1 MINYA
6 DQAKFKQ
13 DSIVKSLSITGSGVS
28 IGNSNMDGENF
39 SIEEVLNS
47 GRELN
52 FGECNSAKLSFSCG
66 YYNQSIVGVKLTAK
80 TTPDGASSAFQYG
93 KYKVLS
99 DEPTADRKWRD
110 VVAYDELYDV
120 LKFDV
125 AGWWNSY
132 LETDRTLKQV
142 RDSFFSIFNITQ
154 DSVTLPND
162 SVTIHKTDDF
172 KTLSGKSVLYAICQ
186 MNGRFGRIGRN
197 GNFQYV
203 KLAVPA
209 EGLFPSNTL
218 YPSDTLYPRAYGF
231 EDNPIADGGKYIS
244 CKYEDYL
251 IQVIDKLIIKTAE
264 DDTGV
269 TIGTGNNPYIIQN
282 NFLLFG
288 KNATELTTI
297 GTNIYNEISGVW
309 YRPCVIEAVGNP
321 CLECGDGIRLHT
333 VDGKDIDTIILKRKL
348 KGIQSLKDNYVADG
362 VKKRENDPNSTQAQI
377 NQTQGSVRQVKADLI
392 EAQRIIAEEIQ
403 ADRARIYDLEVT
415 RATIQQ
421 LNAVDA
427 KIDNLTAIAIT
438 TQNLS
443 SQTISASQITTG
455 TLDASRITVTNL
467 SASSI
472 SSGIMSASRIADA
485 NGLAQYTGWYNTSL
499 VWDVVTTGTA
509 TVYGPV
515 PGHPEQMTTYEVV
528 TGIHPEKHYLAILK
542 GSDVT

>member
-1 MINYA
+1 MISYA

-13 DSIVKSLSITGSGVS
+13 DSVVKALSITGSGVS

-66 YYNQSIVGVKLTAK
+66 YYNKSIVGVKLTAK
-80 TTPDGASSAFQYG
+80 TTPDGASNAFQYG

-110 VVAYDELYDV
+110 VVAYDDLYDV

-132 LETDRTLKQV
+132 LETDRTLKQI

-203 KLAVPA
+203 KLAVPK

-218 YPSDTLYPRAYGF
+218 YPSNSLYPKAYGF
-231 EDNPIADGGKYIS
+231 EGNPIASDGKYIS

-392 EAQRIIAEEIQ
+392 EAERIIAGEIQ
-403 ADRARIYDLEVT
+403 ADRARIGDLEADHVSVADLQ
-415 RATIQQ
+415 ATNARVGNLEADHVSVQDLQ
-421 LNAVDA
+421 AVDA
-427 KIDNLTAIAIT
+427 KF
-438 TQNLS
+438 QNLN
-443 SQTISASQITTG
+443 ADNITAG
-455 TLDASRITVTNL
+455 TLSVDRLNI
-467 SASSI
+467 
-472 SSGIMSASRIADA
+472 
-485 NGLAQYTGWYNTSL
+485 NGLLLAFEGKAIGCDSLIAGTVKTPNLILKEASTPTYHGTFLNTITITGI
-499 VWDVVTTGTA
+499 
-509 TVYGPV
+509 GPV
-515 PGHPEQMTTYEVV
+515 NYVGW
-528 TGIHPEKHYLAILK
+528 
-542 GSDVT
+542 S

>member
-13 DSIVKSLSITGSGVS
+13 DSVAKELSITGSGVS
-28 IGNSNMDGENF
+28 IGNSNMDGESF

-66 YYNQSIVGVKLTAK
+66 YYNKSIVGVKLTAK

-110 VVAYDELYDV
+110 VVAYDDLYDV

-203 KLAVPA
+203 KLAVPE

-218 YPSDTLYPRAYGF
+218 YPSNSLYPKAYGF
-231 EDNPIADGGKYIS
+231 EGNPIASDGKYIS

-269 TIGTGNNPYIIQN
+269 TIGNGNNPYIIQN

-288 KNATELTTI
+288 KDSTELTTI
-297 GTNIYNEISGVW
+297 GTNIFNEISGVW
-309 YRPCVIEAVGNP
+309 YRPCTIEAVGNP

-348 KGIQSLKDNYVADG
+348 KGVQSLKDNYVADG

-392 EAQRIIAEEIQ
+392 EAQTIIAGEIQ
-403 ADRARIYDLEVT
+403 ADRARIGQLEADMIAVNQLV
-415 RATIQQ
+415 ATKASIQD

-443 SQTISASQITTG
+443 AQTISGNQISGG
-455 TLDASRITVTNL
+455 TISGVDINALAVSCTNVDSNGFTFRGTPCKWMTLLSGETV
-467 SASSI
+467 I
-472 SSGIMSASRIADA
+472 
-485 NGLAQYTGWYNTSL
+485 
-499 VWDVVTTGTA
+499 
-509 TVYGPV
+509 GPDT
-515 PGHPEQMTTYEVV
+515 P
-528 TGIHPEKHYLAILK
+528 I
-542 GSDVT
+542 